1 MSPDGVSVTA
11 DLLRRYDRP
20 GPRYTSYPTA
30 VEFHA
35 GFTPEAYRERLATAA
50 GTPDRPL
57 SLYVHLPFCEQR
69 CTFCGCMVVI
79 TRKREVAARYLEY
92 VERELALV
100 AEALAGR
107 RRVVQ
112 YHWGG
117 GTPTYLTS
125 AQLTAL
131 HRAVERHFDIDATG
145 ESAIEVDPR
154 VTSLEQLRVLRQLGF
169 NRISMGVQDFT
180 PAVQAAVN
188 RVQSVELTAGL
199 LDDARRLGFGSIN
212 VDLIYGLPLQ
222 TRESFAA
229 TVDTVVAMRPDRVAV
244 YSFALV
250 PWIRAH
256 QKSLPMAA
264 LPGPDLKVELFAEAM
279 QRFLAAGY
287 RQIGM
292 DHFALPDDELARASA
307 AGRLHRNFMGYTTRP
322 APDQIGVG
330 VSAIGDVGGAFA
342 QNVKQ
347 LAGYYAALDA
357 GQFPIERG
365 YALDEDDRLRRFVIT
380 ELMCNFR
387 VRQEELRD
395 RFGVALP
402 LYFAREVEELARGP
416 VADGFARITPDG
428 IEVTADGRLFV
439 RNIAMHFDRHLR
451 QKTAAANVFSRTI

>member
-1 MSPDGVSVTA
+1 
-11 DLLRRYDRP
+11 
-20 GPRYTSYPTA
+20 
-30 VEFHA
+30 
-35 GFTPEAYRERLATAA
+35 
-50 GTPDRPL
+50 
-57 SLYVHLPFCEQR
+57 
-69 CTFCGCMVVI
+69 
-79 TRKREVAARYLEY
+79 
-92 VERELALV
+92 
-100 AEALAGR
+100 
-107 RRVVQ
+107 
-112 YHWGG
+112 
-117 GTPTYLTS
+117 
-125 AQLTAL
+125 
-131 HRAVERHFDIDATG
+131 
-145 ESAIEVDPR
+145 
-154 VTSLEQLRVLRQLGF
+154 
-169 NRISMGVQDFT
+169 
-180 PAVQAAVN
+180 VQAAVN

-229 TVDTVVAMRPDRVAV
+229 TVDTVVTMRPDRVAV

-365 YALDEDDRLRRFVIT
+365 YALDEDDRVRRFVIT

-387 VRQEELRD
+387 VRQEELRN